1 MAQGPSCSAACGIFP
16 DQGSNP
22 RPLRWQADSQPLR
35 HQGSPGLLVLYP
47 RLPIPSPGLWS
58 PQKACVH
65 LGQESGPSTSRPQL
79 PRPPLQPETSNYLCG
94 GAAPGSVSIL
104 PRCAWQAQPSLND
117 TLPAC
122 PPAGVGGEG
131 ARPSLSHGFFFHC
144 VRPQG
149 LACLPAAGW
158 HRGAHSDPRLPQL
171 QTSCAPRFGDPEA
184 SKQRVSWG
192 WGTCP

>member
-1 MAQGPSCSAACGIFP
+1 M
-16 DQGSNP
+16 
-22 RPLRWQADSQPLR
+22 
-35 HQGSPGLLVLYP
+35 YP

-79 PRPPLQPETSNYLCG
+79 PRPPLQPETSNYLYCG
-94 GAAPGSVSIL
+94 DAPGSVSIL
-104 PRCAWQAQPSLND
+104 PRCTWQAQASLND

-131 ARPSLSHGFFFHC
+131 ARPSLSRGFFFHC

-149 LACLPAAGW
+149 LACPPAAGW

-171 QTSCAPRFGDPEA
+171 HTSCAPRFRGSRSFQAEGELGMGDLPLAGGGVPPSLPTHHSLSLGPA
-184 SKQRVSWG
+184 S
-192 WGTCP
+192 